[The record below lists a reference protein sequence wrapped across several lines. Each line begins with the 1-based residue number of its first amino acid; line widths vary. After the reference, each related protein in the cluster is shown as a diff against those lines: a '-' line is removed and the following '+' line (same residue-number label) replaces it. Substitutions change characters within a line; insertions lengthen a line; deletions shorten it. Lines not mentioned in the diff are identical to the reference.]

1 MSFSRNYE
9 KCYFSGS
16 FTKARQLA
24 NFEIYGKIFWES
36 NFTIKVSNISENQDI
51 LKTQQSQLPRS
62 YEKALLMRH
71 LSQHTHEKNSVLCVY
86 VICLV
91 CVVYR
96 ILVL

>member
-1 MSFSRNYE
+1 MFWSLRSEEMSFSRNYE

-62 YEKALLMRH
+62 YEKTLLIVHMNLRH
-71 LSQHTHEKNSVLCVY
+71 Y
-86 VICLV
+86 VV
-91 CVVYR
+91 AVNE
-96 ILVL
+96 